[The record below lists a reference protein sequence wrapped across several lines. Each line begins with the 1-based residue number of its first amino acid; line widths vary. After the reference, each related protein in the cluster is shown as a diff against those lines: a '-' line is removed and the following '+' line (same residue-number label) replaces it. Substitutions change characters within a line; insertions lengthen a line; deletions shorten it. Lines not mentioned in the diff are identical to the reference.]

1 MSCPLF
7 HLFYKKNDKANW
19 FDQNITTL
27 CELYVEQMNVENCNQ
42 GTMTTRGLNIIK
54 SQYVKI
60 TNLRHNRKQ
69 LKKRI
74 NHLKPVWRFGDKLMK
89 NTELG
94 RKSDGTI
101 DVTPEWWKN
110 ELKVLLH
117 YLTSV
122 KFGFFSSL

>member
-1 MSCPLF
+1 
-7 HLFYKKNDKANW
+7 
-19 FDQNITTL
+19 
-27 CELYVEQMNVENCNQ
+27 
-42 GTMTTRGLNIIK
+42 MTTRGLNIIK

-122 KFGFFSSL
+122 KIRFVSSL

>member
-1 MSCPLF
+1 
-7 HLFYKKNDKANW
+7 
-19 FDQNITTL
+19 
-27 CELYVEQMNVENCNQ
+27 MNVENCNQ

-69 LKKRI
+69 LKNRI
-74 NHLKPVWRFGDKLMK
+74 NHLKPVWRFGDKLMN
-89 NTELG
+89 NTGLG
-94 RKSDGTI
+94 RKSNGTI
-101 DVTPEWWKN
+101 DATPEWWKN

-122 KFGFFSSL
+122 KFGFLSSL